1 MEISKEEYEDKV
13 SIYGDKLSAFFDGD
27 NGATISD
34 DYNDACTNGTMRA
47 TNVITRNDELYKF
60 IMED

>member
-1 MEISKEEYEDKV
+1 MNNSEIIKGKSVKKYLDRVLK
-13 SIYGDKLSAFFDGD
+13 
-27 NGATISD
+27 NG
-34 DYNDACTNGTMRA
+34 YNDACTNGTMRT